1 MGNQPIFSR
10 RVLVKSSIFG
20 LLTLPLNNI
29 LYAQNIV
36 PAINAKSL
44 LMPEAKRYPA
54 IAEDMVAEVVG
65 VSHFNLDRL
74 KELVNKRPELARAT
88 WDWGFGDWE
97 TAIGAASHVGR
108 KDIAEYLIKMGTR
121 PDIFTFAMLGA
132 YETVKSMIEFMP
144 GLQRTLGPHGISL
157 LQHVKNGDAKSKE
170 SSQLIDY
177 LTALGDADSPKYQV
191 VDEADKQKYLG
202 DYKYGEG
209 DSEGFSIKLNMKK
222 SLSLG
227 KIGKFGGALL
237 KIDANKFTYNGAPS
251 VQISFQFDKERIVS
265 LTVQE
270 PGLTLLAR
278 KI

>member
-1 MGNQPIFSR
+1 M
-10 RVLVKSSIFG
+10 
-20 LLTLPLNNI
+20 
-29 LYAQNIV
+29 
-36 PAINAKSL
+36 
-44 LMPEAKRYPA
+44 
-54 IAEDMVAEVVG
+54 
-65 VSHFNLDRL
+65 
-74 KELVNKRPELARAT
+74 
-88 WDWGFGDWE
+88 
-97 TAIGAASHVGR
+97 
-108 KDIAEYLIKMGTR
+108 
-121 PDIFTFAMLGA
+121 
-132 YETVKSMIEFMP
+132 
-144 GLQRTLGPHGISL
+144 
-157 LQHVKNGDAKSKE
+157 
-170 SSQLIDY
+170 
-177 LTALGDADSPKYQV
+177 GDADSPKYQV